1 MRRGAGLGLGRAFG
15 LCFVKSGEH
24 VTGRQQFLLEGMEVP
39 RPVAGPLRKKAN
51 SVAQAANHAPDLPK
65 CNRQAVLGNKME
77 YFGRSKPRGRQHQL
91 DLVYCR
97 TRQLA
102 KPEQRQ

>member
-1 MRRGAGLGLGRAFG
+1 MRRGAGLGLSQAFG
-15 LCFVKSGEH
+15 IFFVKSGEH
-24 VTGRQQFLLEGMEVP
+24 VTGRQQFLLEGTKMP
-39 RPVAGPLRKKAN
+39 RPVAGPLRKKAY
-51 SVAQAANHAPDLPK
+51 SVAQTANHAPDLPK

-77 YFGRSKPRGRQHQL
+77 YFGRSKPRGRQYQL
-91 DLVYCR
+91 DLVYSR